1 MTWASKDENMGRWQ
15 GGEGQH
21 RKGTEAETEG
31 ESVEA
36 ASNSSFPAGRAI
48 LATSFCLSLASKSPG
63 HREYIPAMLKN

>member
-1 MTWASKDENMGRWQ
+1 MERVSIER
-15 GGEGQH
+15 GQ
-21 RKGTEAETEG
+21 RQRQG

-48 LATSFCLSLASKSPG
+48 LATSFCLSLVSKSPG